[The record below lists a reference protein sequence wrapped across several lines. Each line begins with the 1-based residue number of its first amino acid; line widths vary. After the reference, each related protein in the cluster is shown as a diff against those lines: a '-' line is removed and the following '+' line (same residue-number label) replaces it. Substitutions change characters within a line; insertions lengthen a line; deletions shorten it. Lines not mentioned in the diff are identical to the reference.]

1 MKWLLTVLLAA
12 GLAAAQPRPIASYD
26 IRARLDP
33 AARTITATQVLTWL
47 NDSPDTVPSLQF
59 HLYLNAFKNEK
70 STFFRGSGGRLRN
83 DRAGRKSWG
92 YIDITRMQL
101 AGGPDLTD
109 RIRFIQP
116 DDRNRDDQTV
126 IEVALP
132 TPVPPGGMLRVEME
146 FVSKLP
152 RVSARTGYF
161 GSFHLV
167 GQWFPKL
174 GVWETRGF
182 RQRPEAGWNC
192 HQFHANSEFYANF
205 GNYRV
210 ELTVPAEYIVGAT
223 GEQKART
230 AGGKAGTATYRFEQD
245 MVTDFA
251 FTAQPTFIRLEQ
263 EFRPERD
270 VPHADRIAV
279 AQLLGVHES
288 DLKLPSTKM
297 ILLLQPEHRDQA
309 ERQFRALRE
318 GLKWYGL
325 WFGPYPYRTI
335 TLVDPPHGGMGAG
348 GMEYPTFITGGT
360 RWREP
365 EDFHSSDDVV
375 VHEFGHQ
382 YFKEL
387 VATNEFEEPWLDEG
401 FTHYATTKIMDR
413 VYGPGRTPFR
423 ILGLNLSKWLRLPLL
438 RSWST
443 NRIKY
448 LSEPVADSL
457 QRFSWRYYDSSSYGI
472 NAYPKAA
479 VTLFTLEKVLGE
491 PVMARVL
498 RAYHQRWRFGHPA
511 SRDFQTV
518 AEEVSGRDLRWFF
531 DQFVFGNQ
539 LLDYAVGRVSSE
551 PVEEALGV
559 FDRPEGAGRVTRTER
574 EDPGTPAMYES
585 SVRIRRLGGAQA
597 PVKIRIRFEDGHI
610 EEREWD
616 GQYRWVRYT
625 FLRPHK
631 ITLAQV
637 DPDQQ
642 YELDVN
648 FANNS
653 WQREPQTKALVHWGG
668 TLVFW
673 LQNLFVWSGA
683 LI

>member
-1 MKWLLTVLLAA
+1 MKWLLAGLLAA
-12 GLAAAQPRPIASYD
+12 GVALAQPRPIASYD

-33 AARTITATQVLTWL
+33 GARTVTASETLTWL

-70 STFFRGSGGRLRN
+70 STFFRGSGGQLRG
-83 DRAGRKSWG
+83 DRADRKDWG
-92 YIDITRMQL
+92 YIDITRLQL

-132 TPVPPGGMLRVEME
+132 TPVPPGGTLRVEID

-152 RVSARTGYF
+152 RVFARTGYF
-161 GSFHLV
+161 GNFHLV

-205 GNYRV
+205 GNYWV
-210 ELTVPAEYIVGAT
+210 ELTVPAEYVVGAT

-230 AGGKAGTATYRFEQD
+230 VDEKTGTATYRFEQD

-251 FTAQPTFIRLEQ
+251 FTAQPGFVRLER
-263 EFRPERD
+263 EFRPARD
-270 VPHADRIAV
+270 VPHADRMEA
-279 AQLLGVHES
+279 AQLLGVADT
-288 DLKLPSTKM
+288 DLELRSTKM

-318 GLKWYGL
+318 GLKWCGL

-360 RWREP
+360 RWRAP
-365 EDFHSSDDVV
+365 EDDHSSDEVV
-375 VHEFGHQ
+375 VHEFVHQ

-401 FTHYATTKIMDR
+401 FTHYTTTKIMDR
-413 VYGPGRTPFR
+413 VYGPSRIPFR

-438 RSWST
+438 RNWSI
-443 NRIKY
+443 NRIGY
-448 LSEPVADSL
+448 LSDPVADSL
-457 QRFSWRYYDSSSYGI
+457 QRFSWDYYDSSSYGI

-479 VTLFTLEKVLGE
+479 VTLLTLERVLGE

-498 RAYHQRWRFGHPA
+498 RAYHQRWRFGHPS
-511 SRDFQTV
+511 SRDFQAV

-531 DQFVFGNQ
+531 DQFIFGNQ
-539 LLDYAVGRVSSE
+539 RLDYAVGQVSSE

-559 FDRPEGAGRVTRTER
+559 FDAPDGAGRVTRAER
-574 EDPGTPAMYES
+574 KESGQPAMYES
-585 SVRIRRLGGAQA
+585 TVRIRRLGGAQA
-597 PVKIRIRFEDGHI
+597 PVKVHIRFEDGHI

-631 ITLAQV
+631 IALVHV
-637 DPDQQ
+637 DPEQQ

-653 WQREPQTKALVHWGG
+653 WQREPQTKALAHWGG